1 MCLDSLLPDLKGWK
15 MWSKKSYINEN
26 LSGKYSKAKI
36 KNPCHKVQSLTLHQS
51 DLYSVGLNGIDI
63 QSKMT
68 EVTSHSC
75 V

>member
-1 MCLDSLLPDLKGWK
+1 ML
-15 MWSKKSYINEN
+15 SKKSYTNEN

-36 KNPCHKVQSLTLHQS
+36 KNPCHKVQSLTVHQS
-51 DLYSVGLNGIDI
+51 ELYSVGLTGIDI